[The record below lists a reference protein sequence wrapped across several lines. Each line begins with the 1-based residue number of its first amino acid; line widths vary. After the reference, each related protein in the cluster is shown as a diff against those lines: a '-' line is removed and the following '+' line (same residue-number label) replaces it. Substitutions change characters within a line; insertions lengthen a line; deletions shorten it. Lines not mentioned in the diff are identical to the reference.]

1 MNDWNA
7 AVLAW
12 LMGLTALCLLAFAL
26 ISASQ

>member
-12 LMGLTALCLLAFAL
+12 LMGLTALRLMAFAL
-26 ISASQ
+26 IFSTQ